1 MVSNSNLTRK
11 DAQFRSESLTIT
23 HYDLHLDLSDAT
35 TAPTF
40 PVRTTVTLTSTQPE
54 VFVDYLGE
62 SVQSV
67 TVNGVEVPS
76 LFDGSRIG
84 FAVPVGEEVS
94 VGFATTSRYSR
105 TGQGLHRFV
114 DPADGNT
121 YLYSHVEPSDAR
133 RIYPCFD
140 QPDLKATFSIS
151 MTTPD
156 GWVALS
162 NQPEVSAIG
171 SRHQFATTPLLSTY
185 LTAFAAGPY
194 VGVHDQ
200 WRSQENPD
208 FTINLGVWVRSSMA
222 SHVDSEIMTVTKNGL
237 DYFDAHYGFPYPW
250 GKYDS
255 IFVPEYNLG
264 AMENPGLVTFTE
276 SYIFRSPATDA
287 QHAAR
292 ANTILHEMSHMW
304 FGDLVTPR
312 WWDDLWL
319 KESFAEF
326 MGADASVA
334 ATRFSQ
340 AWVNFAGNRKN
351 WAYMQDQLPTTHPI
365 KAEIDDVDAARQ
377 NFDGITYAKG
387 AAVLKQLVH
396 FVGRDTFY
404 TAAREYFQTYAF
416 STATFADLLTILQK
430 HTDRD
435 LDDWADRWLLSCGV
449 DHLSPH
455 ITVADGVITDLNIT
469 QISDTITRPHRIA
482 VSLWKNEGDELA
494 RYATFDVDVLGDG
507 GSVEKAIGLPAPD
520 LVVLNDGDHSYAL
533 IDFDEQSVA
542 TITSSLSKV
551 SDPLTRAVIWTAL
564 WNLTRDAKFLAQDF
578 ITIALDHVAAE
589 SNPTISTQILAHAQ
603 FAARHF
609 VADQDRSATFAR
621 LASAVHA
628 LLMKATP
635 GGDTQLVFARALIA
649 AAPFAGPAYTAQLLE
664 VYDGKIPGLV
674 ISPDLRW
681 QAVIA
686 LSTLDYFSACD
697 LRYEL
702 DRDNTLSGK
711 VAHLQATYSAPFDDV
726 KERIYNR
733 LLQPG
738 EFSNDE
744 VDAMI
749 SAFNA
754 PSMYGEFD
762 HTERFFAD
770 LHHMWSEHPIE
781 IANRLVRG
789 LFPQTPAALAAGNK
803 LVETNLPTALKRVLS
818 ESIDHLARKLSAQKF
833 NF

>member
-1 MVSNSNLTRK
+1 MVSNSNLTLH
-11 DAQFRSESLTIT
+11 DARSRSQSLTIA
-23 HYDLHLDLSDAT
+23 HYELHIDVSDAT
-35 TAPTF
+35 SSVTF
-40 PVRTTVTLTSTQPE
+40 PVHTTARLTSTQPE
-54 VFVDYLGE
+54 VFFDYLGE

-67 TVNGVEVPS
+67 TVDGSEVPS
-76 LFDGSRIG
+76 LFDGTRIV
-84 FAVPVGEEVS
+84 FAVPVDKEVT
-94 VGFATTSRYSR
+94 VGFKTVSRYSR

-121 YLYSHVEPSDAR
+121 YLYSHLEPSDAR
-133 RIYPCFD
+133 RIYPCCD
-140 QPDLKATFSIS
+140 QPDLKAPFDVTI
-151 MTTPD
+151 TAPD

-162 NQPEVSAIG
+162 NQPEISVANRSH
-171 SRHQFATTPLLSTY
+171 RFATTPALSTY

-194 VGVHDQ
+194 VGVHERWQ
-200 WRSQENPD
+200 SNTNPD
-208 FTINLGVWVRSSMA
+208 FTIDLGVWVRASM
-222 SHVDSEIMTVTKNGL
+222 SQHVDSEIMAVTKQGL
-237 DYFDAHYGFPYPW
+237 DYFDTHYGFPYPW

-276 SYIFRSPATDA
+276 AYIFRSPATDA

-304 FGDLVTPR
+304 FGDLVTPH

-365 KAEIDDVDAARQ
+365 KAEINDVDAARQ

-396 FVGRDTFY
+396 FVGRDAFY
-404 TAAREYFQTYAF
+404 AASREYFQAFAF
-416 STATFADLLTILQK
+416 STATFNDLLSILQK

-435 LDDWADRWLLSCGV
+435 LTDWADRWLLSSGV
-449 DHLSPH
+449 DRLSPK
-455 ITVADGVITDLNIT
+455 ITITDGI
-469 QISDTITRPHRIA
+469 ISDFRIEQTSKTSTRPHRII
-482 VSLWKNEGDELA
+482 VSFWKKESDEVN
-494 RYATFDVDVLGDG
+494 RYASFDVDVLGDG
-507 GSVEKAIGLPAPD
+507 GSVEKAVGLAVPD

-533 IDFDEQSVA
+533 IDFDERSIA
-542 TITSSLSKV
+542 TIASSLSKI

-564 WNLTRDAKFLAQDF
+564 WNLTRDAKFPARDF
-578 ITIALDHVAAE
+578 ISIALDHVAYE

-609 VADQDRSATFAR
+609 VPDKDRSALFTH
-621 LASAVHA
+621 LADSLHD
-628 LLMKATP
+628 LLLQATP
-635 GGDTQLVFARALIA
+635 NSDIQLVFARAFIT
-649 AAPFAGPAYTAQLLE
+649 AAPFAGAAYSERLLE
-664 VYDGKIPGLV
+664 IHRGDIRGLT
-674 ISPDLRW
+674 ISPDIRW
-681 QAVIA
+681 HAVIA
-686 LSTLDYFSACD
+686 LSTLGKLSTHD
-697 LRYEL
+697 LKQEL
-702 DRDNTLSGK
+702 DRDNTLTGK
-711 VAHLQATYSAPFDDV
+711 VAHLEATYSAPV
-726 KERIYNR
+726 KQLKERAYNQ

-738 EFSNDE
+738 KFSNDE
-744 VDAMI
+744 VDAII

-754 PSMYGEFD
+754 PCEDETFD
-762 HTERFFAD
+762 HAEQFFTD
-770 LHHMWSEHPIE
+770 LDHMWSDHPIE

-789 LFPQTPAALAAGNK
+789 LFPQTPSALAKGQK
-803 LVETNLPTALKRVLS
+803 LIDGGLPTALHRVLS
-818 ESIDHLARKLSAQKF
+818 ESVDHLARKLSAQKF